1 MTDVINVTITISNK
15 QLPGPISTYNFIH
28 VRTYYHHNHKVWG
41 IFTYY
46 SYHVGSKAVPG
57 VTDKERDYLD
67 IYMMM
72 VGSGGP
78 GGLSCIK
85 VGLPAL
91 VMCSTDNTAVAVQV
105 MLHISLLDSR
115 MGHII

>member
-1 MTDVINVTITISNK
+1 M
-15 QLPGPISTYNFIH
+15 
-28 VRTYYHHNHKVWG
+28 
-41 IFTYY
+41 
-46 SYHVGSKAVPG
+46 PG

-105 MLHISLLDSR
+105 MLHISYWTVGWVVSYNKRLTLRSHEAETLEKGLFSDSLN
-115 MGHII
+115 